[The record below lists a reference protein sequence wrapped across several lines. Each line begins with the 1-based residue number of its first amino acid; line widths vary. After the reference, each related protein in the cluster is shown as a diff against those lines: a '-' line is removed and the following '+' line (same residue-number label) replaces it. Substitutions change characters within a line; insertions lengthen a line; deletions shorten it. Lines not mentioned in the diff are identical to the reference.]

1 MHFKKRAGNPIT
13 HYKVY
18 HKESS
23 GGKAAAARRLL
34 IFCVL
39 GLRVLP
45 YLERQLRKIECMG
58 NRNHTSGN
66 GMVTPAQGRSVRKP
80 AGLTARGF
88 RMGAGILFLLLAWMA
103 GPPGLGAEEYRKL
116 EIAADVK
123 SRFSDGCSSIQELM
137 TQAEVR
143 GLDGLIFGDHDRKS
157 IQYGVPYLERV
168 LRIKM
173 DSPSLLS
180 NGAATFLSE
189 INQLD
194 QSDDTVVLV
203 PGVESAPFYYWQG
216 NPLDGN
222 LVAHN
227 WDKHL
232 LVVGLPSSLDYDE
245 IPTLNSSF
253 TTRYLKDNLFIFLIF
268 VVSTIVGLR
277 GFMGKSWR
285 GAYLLFALVMALFA
299 ANTHPFKSSPFDPY
313 RDWGVEPYQHLID
326 YANSKGAM
334 VFWNH
339 LETPVAEKIDNS
351 LFDVHTRTERH
362 PADLLVT
369 RGYTGFQAM
378 NETPVTAVD
387 PGREWD
393 QVLRMYL
400 IGAREKPV
408 WGYGANDFHCEA
420 TGPNKLG
427 AVRTVLLA
435 KQKNRASVLEALRAG
450 RMYAVKHKQDPLRLS
465 LDTFEL
471 VDSATGQRAVMGETL
486 KTKNSPDI
494 GVRLSTAGGKSSRA
508 HLRLIRNGQVVKQA
522 VLNLPY
528 EGVWQDPAL
537 DLSRPAYYRLMVE
550 IDDQHQLVSNPIF
563 FDPGTLGQ
571 PGLALARLEPSP
583 KSAPM
588 PAAPAEPQAAPPSVP
603 KEKVTAPKIQ
613 LSKPEAAPQ
622 YAEVTARGVR
632 LRKGPSTKFPVA
644 GQAKKGE
651 RLVFVRR
658 TKMMYK
664 GKAWIIIKQ
673 NGNQAYVWEGLVK
686 VQ

>member
-1 MHFKKRAGNPIT
+1 
-13 HYKVY
+13 
-18 HKESS
+18 
-23 GGKAAAARRLL
+23 
-34 IFCVL
+34 
-39 GLRVLP
+39 
-45 YLERQLRKIECMG
+45 MG
-58 NRNHTSGN
+58 HRHHTSGN
-66 GMVTPAQGRSVRKP
+66 GMEASARGRSARKP
-80 AGLTARGF
+80 AARIARRF
-88 RMGAGILFLLLAWMA
+88 RMEVGILFLALAWMT
-103 GPPGLGAEEYRKL
+103 GPPDLGAEEYQKL

-123 SRFSDGCSSIQELM
+123 SRFSDGCSSVQELL

-143 GLDGLIFGDHDRKS
+143 GLDGLIFGDHDRIS
-157 IQYGVPYLERV
+157 IQYGVPYLENV

-189 INQLD
+189 INQVD

-232 LVVGLPSSLDYDE
+232 LVVGLPNSLDYEE

-253 TTRYLKDNLFIFLIF
+253 TTRYMKENLFIFLIC
-268 VVSTIVGLR
+268 VVATLVGLY

-285 GAYLLFALVMALFA
+285 GAYLLFALVMSLFA
-299 ANTHPFKSSPFDPY
+299 VNTHPFKSSPFHPY
-313 RDWGVEPYQHLID
+313 LDWGIEPYQNVID
-326 YANSKGAM
+326 YANSKGAL

-339 LETPVAEKIDNS
+339 LETPVAEKIDNG

-362 PADLLVT
+362 PTDLLVT
-369 RGYTGFQAM
+369 RHYTGFQAM

-387 PGREWD
+387 PGHEWD
-393 QVLRMYL
+393 QILRMYL
-400 IGAREKPV
+400 VGAREKPA

-427 AVRTVLLA
+427 AVRTVVLA
-435 KQKNRASVLEALRAG
+435 KQKNRASVLEALGAG
-450 RMYAVKHKQDPLRLS
+450 RMYAVKHTKDPLRLS

-471 VDSATGQRAVMGETL
+471 VDTATHQRAIMGETL
-486 KTKNSPDI
+486 KTKNLPDI
-494 GVRLSTAGGKSSRA
+494 GIRLSTAGATPSRA
-508 HLRLIRNGQVVKQA
+508 HVRLIRNGQVAKQA

-528 EGVWQDPAL
+528 EGVWQDPGL
-537 DLSRPAYYRLMVE
+537 DPSQPAYYRLMVE

-563 FDPGTLGQ
+563 FDPGTRGQ

-583 KSAPM
+583 KPTPM
-588 PAAPAEPQAAPPSVP
+588 PAAPAESQPALADTQPTPPP
-603 KEKVTAPKIQ
+603 EIQ
-613 LSKPEAAPQ
+613 PSKAKAGLQ
-622 YAEVTARGVR
+622 YAEVTANGVR
-632 LRKGPSTKFPVA
+632 LRKGPSTKFPIA
-644 GQAKKGE
+644 GKANKGE

-658 TKMMYK
+658 TKMKYK
-664 GKAWIIIKQ
+664 GKAWIIVKH
-673 NGNQAYVWEGLVK
+673 NGRQAYVWEGLVK
-686 VQ
+686 IQ

>member
-1 MHFKKRAGNPIT
+1 
-13 HYKVY
+13 
-18 HKESS
+18 
-23 GGKAAAARRLL
+23 
-34 IFCVL
+34 
-39 GLRVLP
+39 
-45 YLERQLRKIECMG
+45 MG

-66 GMVTPAQGRSVRKP
+66 GRVTPARGRSVRKP

-88 RMGAGILFLLLAWMA
+88 RMGAGILFLMLAWMA

-123 SRFSDGCSSIQELM
+123 SRFSDGCSSIQELL

-253 TTRYLKDNLFIFLIF
+253 TTRYMKDNLFIFLIF

-285 GAYLLFALVMALFA
+285 RTYLLFALVMALFA

-378 NETPVTAVD
+378 NETPVTAAD

-494 GVRLSTAGGKSSRA
+494 GVRLSTAGAKPSRA

-571 PGLALARLEPSP
+571 PGLALARLGPSP

-588 PAAPAEPQAAPPSVP
+588 PAAPMASQAAPAEPQAAPPSVP

-613 LSKPEAAPQ
+613 PSKPEATPQ

>member
-1 MHFKKRAGNPIT
+1 
-13 HYKVY
+13 
-18 HKESS
+18 
-23 GGKAAAARRLL
+23 
-34 IFCVL
+34 
-39 GLRVLP
+39 
-45 YLERQLRKIECMG
+45 MG

-66 GMVTPAQGRSVRKP
+66 GRVTPARGRSVRKP
-80 AGLTARGF
+80 AGFTARGF
-88 RMGAGILFLLLAWMA
+88 RMAGGILFLMLAWI
-103 GPPGLGAEEYRKL
+103 GGTPGLAAEEYRKL

-123 SRFSDGCSSIQELM
+123 SRFSDGCSSIQELL

-157 IQYGVPYLERV
+157 IQYGLPYLERV

-189 INQLD
+189 VNQVD
-194 QSDDTVVLV
+194 QSDDTVVLI

-232 LVVGLPSSLDYDE
+232 LLVGLPSSLDYDE
-245 IPTLNSSF
+245 IPTPNSSF
-253 TTRYLKDNLFIFLIF
+253 TTRYMKQNLFIFLVF
-268 VVSTIVGLR
+268 GFATIVGLY

-285 GAYLLFALVMALFA
+285 GAYLLFALVMSLFA
-299 ANTHPFKSSPFDPY
+299 VNNHPFKSSPFDPY

-326 YANSKGAM
+326 YANSKGAL

-362 PADLLVT
+362 STDLLVT
-369 RGYTGFQAM
+369 HNYTGFQAM
-378 NETPVTAVD
+378 NATPVTAVD

-427 AVRTVLLA
+427 AVRTVVLA

-486 KTKNSPDI
+486 ATKKSPDI
-494 GVRLSTAGGKSSRA
+494 GIRLSTTGATPSRA
-508 HLRLIRNGQVVKQA
+508 HLRLIRNGQVAKQA
-522 VLNLPY
+522 ILNLPY
-528 EGVWQDPAL
+528 EGVWQDPGL
-537 DLSRPAYYRLMVE
+537 DRSQPAYYRLMVE

-563 FDPGTLGQ
+563 FDPGTRGQ
-571 PGLALARLEPSP
+571 PGLALAQLAPSP
-583 KSAPM
+583 KPAPM
-588 PAAPAEPQAAPPSVP
+588 PAAPADPQAAPLSAL
-603 KEKVTAPKIQ
+603 KEKVTAPKTQ
-613 LSKPEAAPQ
+613 SSKPEAAPQ
-622 YAEVTARGVR
+622 YVEVTATGVR

-664 GKAWIIIKQ
+664 GKAWVIVKH
-673 NGNQAYVWEGLVK
+673 NGNKAYVWEGLVK
-686 VQ
+686 IQ

>member
-1 MHFKKRAGNPIT
+1 MA
-13 HYKVY
+13 VW
-18 HKESS
+18 
-23 GGKAAAARRLL
+23 
-34 IFCVL
+34 
-39 GLRVLP
+39 
-45 YLERQLRKIECMG
+45 
-58 NRNHTSGN
+58 
-66 GMVTPAQGRSVRKP
+66 
-80 AGLTARGF
+80 
-88 RMGAGILFLLLAWMA
+88 ILFGVMAWMA
-103 GPPGLGAEEYRKL
+103 GSPGLGAEEYQKL

-123 SRFSDGCSSIQELM
+123 SRFSDGCSSIQELL

-168 LRIKM
+168 FRIKM

-189 INQLD
+189 LNQVD

-232 LVVGLPSSLDYDE
+232 LIIGLPSSLDYEE
-245 IPTLNSSF
+245 IPTPNSNF
-253 TTRYLKDNLFIFLIF
+253 TTRYMKDNLFIFLIF
-268 VVSTIVGLR
+268 VVATIVGLY

-285 GAYLLFALVMALFA
+285 GAYLLFALVMSLFA
-299 ANTHPFKSSPFDPY
+299 VNNHPFKSSPFDTY
-313 RDWGVEPYQHLID
+313 QNWGIEPYQNLID
-326 YANSKGAM
+326 YAISKGAL

-362 PADLLVT
+362 PQDLLVT
-369 RGYTGFQAM
+369 RHYTGFQAM

-427 AVRTVLLA
+427 AVRTVVLA

-471 VDSATGQRAVMGETL
+471 VDSATGQRAGMGETL
-486 KTKNSPDI
+486 KTKNPPDI
-494 GVRLSTAGGKSSRA
+494 GVRLSTAGAHPSRA
-508 HLRLIRNGQVVKQA
+508 HVRLIRNGQMAKQA

-550 IDDQHQLVSNPIF
+550 VDGQHQLVSNPIF

-583 KSAPM
+583 KPAPM
-588 PAAPAEPQAAPPSVP
+588 PAAPMPAAPMESQAAPAEPQTAPPP
-603 KEKVTAPKIQ
+603 APEEKVTAPTTQ
-613 LSKPEAAPQ
+613 PSKAEAAPQ

-644 GQAKKGE
+644 GRAKKGE

-664 GKAWIIIKQ
+664 GKAWVIVKQ
-673 NGNQAYVWEGLVK
+673 NGNKAYVWEGLVK
-686 VQ
+686 IQ